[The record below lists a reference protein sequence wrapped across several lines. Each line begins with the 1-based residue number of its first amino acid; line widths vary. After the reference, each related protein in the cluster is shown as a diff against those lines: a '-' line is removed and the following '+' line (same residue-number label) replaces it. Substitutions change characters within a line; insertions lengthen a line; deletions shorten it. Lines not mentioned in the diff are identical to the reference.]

1 MCIIVCVCVCVC
13 VCVTFFLF
21 SSYSHLLL
29 KQLTELE
36 RGGHIKHGGDV
47 NTTPGG
53 RNEGDASLR
62 GNVTLFRLTTD
73 AMVKVLCIYIMMC
86 SVQHVYTVNDMCIYT
101 HTMHAL
107 FNFWLRTPLTPL
119 YSGHGDHTQ

>member
-1 MCIIVCVCVCVC
+1 M
-13 VCVTFFLF
+13 CVTFFLF

-53 RNEGDASLR
+53 RNEGGVIDASLR
-62 GNVTLFRLTTD
+62 G
-73 AMVKVLCIYIMMC
+73 
-86 SVQHVYTVNDMCIYT
+86 VYT
-101 HTMHAL
+101 
-107 FNFWLRTPLTPL
+107 
-119 YSGHGDHTQ
+119 